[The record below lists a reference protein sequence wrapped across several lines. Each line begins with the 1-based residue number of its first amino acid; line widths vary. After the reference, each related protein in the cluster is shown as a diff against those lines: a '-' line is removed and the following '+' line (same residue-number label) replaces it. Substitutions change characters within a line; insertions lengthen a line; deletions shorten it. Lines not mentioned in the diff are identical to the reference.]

1 MKVLLTGGAGFIG
14 SWVGER
20 LLEQGHG
27 VVCIDNFNEFYDP
40 AIKRSNIETAL
51 ANPEYVLCEGDIT
64 DRALLDELFA
74 AHEFDAIIHLAAWA
88 GVRPSIENPEIYEE
102 VNLGGTLNLL
112 QRARAK
118 GLPKFVFASSSSVYG
133 GRKDP
138 PFSETDSVGRPV
150 SPYAATKRGG
160 EVLAYTYHHLFGLD
174 ITCLRFFTVYGP
186 RQRPEMAIH
195 KFARRMLQGRSI
207 PLFGD
212 GTSSRDY
219 TYIDDIVDGTI
230 RALDHC
236 KGYEIVNLGESHT
249 TTLIELVRH
258 ISDAMEIEPQ
268 IDWLP
273 DQPGDVPITFADIS
287 KAKELLGYNPTT
299 LAKEG
304 VSRFVEWY
312 LAGPGVKDGQAA
324 K

>member
-1 MKVLLTGGAGFIG
+1 MKILLTGGAGFIG
-14 SWVGER
+14 SSVGER
-20 LLEQGHG
+20 LLGMDHE

-40 AIKRSNIETAL
+40 EIKRANLEAAL
-51 ANPEYVLCEGDIT
+51 AHPRYTLCEGDIT
-64 DRALLDELFA
+64 DRRLLDDLFA
-74 AHEFDAIIHLAAWA
+74 ANRFDAIIHLAAWA
-88 GVRPSIENPEIYEE
+88 GVRPSIEHPEIYEE
-102 VNLGGTLNLL
+102 VNVGGTLNLL
-112 QRARAK
+112 QRARHSK
-118 GLPKFVFASSSSVYG
+118 VPKFVFASSSSVYG
-133 GRKDP
+133 GRTDP
-138 PFSETDSVGRPV
+138 PFSEDDSVGRPV
-150 SPYAATKRGG
+150 SPYAATKRAG
-160 EVLAYTYHHLFGLD
+160 EVIAYTYHHLFDLSV
-174 ITCLRFFTVYGP
+174 TCLRYFTVYGP

-195 KFARRMLQGRSI
+195 KFTRRMHQGLAI

-219 TYIDDIVDGTI
+219 TYIDDIVDGTV
-230 RALDHC
+230 RALEHC

-249 TTLIELVRH
+249 TTLIDLVRH
-258 ISDAMEIEPQ
+258 ISEALGIEPR

-273 DQPGDVPITFADIS
+273 DQPGDVPITFADVS

-312 LAGPGVKDGQAA
+312 LAGPGIEDGKAS